1 MDFSVLFSSEGL
13 LSLIMLTFM
22 EIVLG
27 VDNIIFISILSNTLP
42 PVQEKQARLVG
53 ISLALI
59 VRVAL
64 LSAVVWIVAW
74 SKPIFEIYGFDVSI
88 RDIILFLGGAF
99 LLYKSTL
106 EIHEKL
112 EGHEEVVKKGKGHSL
127 TNVIV
132 QIVLIDI
139 VFSFDS
145 ILTAVGLANHL
156 LIMIIAVVISMV
168 LMLVFS
174 GTISAFINKH
184 PTIKM
189 LALSFLLLIGVLLVM
204 EAFHQHVPKGYI
216 YFAIAFS
223 LFVEILNNRA
233 KKVKESRKEVSDK
246 DETKG
251 EQ

>member
-1 MDFSVLFSSEGL
+1 
-13 LSLIMLTFM
+13 M